1 MVENG
6 NSLKKKLFTVLVL
19 TNSHMKYFLLFI
31 SVAIIF
37 PIFSAHADD
46 PKIACEISSYACYE
60 KHVADICNA
69 KDVQWWEWPDLW
81 ALKTLANT
89 PYPELDKDKINA
101 TIASME
107 NLEQANPTALQ
118 DGVSMSSIG
127 SSQWFRIM
135 EVARLMYRRNMN
147 SIFSCGVISSR
158 GSKLD
163 SLNSIL
169 KGKQGAS
176 EILKSIEKERK
187 RYETLK
193 VEMSCDGNRPENS
206 ATWVVERVMKSSMK
220 EYCRYTYYLDYLEA
234 NLREDFSKVS
244 NIETKIGDGNAAKSA
259 ITTDG
264 AQREI
269 ISRGRII
276 GDERTKANDVLPK
289 AIVAFQEMDRTY
301 IIHIMLTHLY
311 DDYLKL
317 RGQLNT
323 YLATIGQT
331 FEKAYNAQDDNQ
343 R

>member
-1 MVENG
+1 MVENE
-6 NSLKKKLFTVLVL
+6 NSLRKKLFTVSVL
-19 TNSHMKYFLLFI
+19 TNSFMKYVLILLSSF
-31 SVAIIF
+31 AIF
-37 PIFSAHADD
+37 PIFLVEAAD
-46 PKIACEISSYACYE
+46 PKIACDITSYTCYE
-60 KHVADICNA
+60 KHVEDICNA
-69 KDVQWWEWPDLW
+69 KDMQWWMWPDLW
-81 ALKTLANT
+81 ALKTIANT

-107 NLEQANPTALQ
+107 TLEQSDPTALQ

-127 SSQWFRIM
+127 SSKSFRIM

-158 GSKLD
+158 WTKLD

-169 KGKQGAS
+169 SGKQGAS

-193 VEMSCDGNRPENS
+193 GEMSCDGNRPENS
-206 ATWVVERVMKSSMK
+206 STWVVERVMKSSMK
-220 EYCRYTYYLDYLEA
+220 EYCRYTYYLDYVEA

-244 NIETKIGDGNAAKSA
+244 NIETKIGDGNATKSA
-259 ITTDG
+259 NNTDD

-269 ISRGRII
+269 LSRGRII
-276 GDERTKANDVLPK
+276 EDERIRANDVLPK

-301 IIHIMLTHLY
+301 VVHIMLTLLY

-323 YLATIGQT
+323 YLTTIGQT